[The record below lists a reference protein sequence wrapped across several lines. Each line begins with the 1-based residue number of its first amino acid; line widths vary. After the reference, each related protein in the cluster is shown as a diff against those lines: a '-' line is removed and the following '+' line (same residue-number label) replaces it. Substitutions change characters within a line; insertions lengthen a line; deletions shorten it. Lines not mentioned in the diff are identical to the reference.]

1 MGPRVRDLVV
11 LSLITISLLG
21 GCSPRQ
27 MDEQHFVEYRYAVT
41 EISEIQV
48 ELHTGR
54 INVVGGDNQELL
66 LNATLANPSSLIAEQ
81 RGSNLF
87 VSLVDP
93 VGDDKLTL
101 QVPAGMALKIDTFT
115 ADVSLSNVPGKIEV
129 SSVAGNIEVDTFT
142 GNALLWAGRGDVEVL
157 HGGGELVVIGEHGV
171 LSVDEF
177 DGNLLMTTIMGTI
190 NYLAAAGAHGTVFL
204 ESDHG
209 PVEVLLPESANL
221 DIWVNTTS
229 GYVTCLGPKLDQ
241 TVDGCVGVIGQGM
254 GELVVR
260 TVSGRVDLK
269 VIFTEPE
276 GQND

>member
-1 MGPRVRDLVV
+1 
-11 LSLITISLLG
+11 
-21 GCSPRQ
+21 
-27 MDEQHFVEYRYAVT
+27 
-41 EISEIQV
+41 
-48 ELHTGR
+48 
-54 INVVGGDNQELL
+54 
-66 LNATLANPSSLIAEQ
+66 
-81 RGSNLF
+81 
-87 VSLVDP
+87 
-93 VGDDKLTL
+93 
-101 QVPAGMALKIDTFT
+101 
-115 ADVSLSNVPGKIEV
+115 
-129 SSVAGNIEVDTFT
+129 VA
-142 GNALLWAGRGDVEVL
+142 VL

-190 NYLAAAGAHGTVFL
+190 NYLAAAGAHGTVSL

-269 VIFTEPE
+269 VLSRE
-276 GQND
+276 